1 MPNVHYGLSYIKT
14 CQWET
19 LAGFLIFI
27 STFFMTL
34 FDALFFNVFKHYKDA
49 KSKKANQ
56 MATLYISILQVAILL
71 VLGVFFA
78 GFFNQMNMDTM
89 SQDKAWFL
97 FVLAA
102 VFIFFKNWIQYA
114 GRKRKVLNAKMLK
127 KKGTNYSMVMLW
139 LLPIAC
145 VVLALVILQAI

>member
-1 MPNVHYGLSYIKT
+1 MGNIGR
-14 CQWET
+14 
-19 LAGFLIFI
+19 FFNFI
-27 STFFMTL
+27 SIFFMTL
-34 FDALFFNVFKHYKDA
+34 FDSLFFNVFKHYKDA

-56 MATLYISILQVAILL
+56 IATMYVSILEVAILL

-97 FVLAA
+97 FVLVA

-114 GRKRKVLNAKMLK
+114 GRKRKVLNANMLK
-127 KKGTNYSMVMLW
+127 KKSANYSIFLLW
-139 LLPIAC
+139 LLPFAC
-145 VVLALVILQAI
+145 IILAVVILQAF